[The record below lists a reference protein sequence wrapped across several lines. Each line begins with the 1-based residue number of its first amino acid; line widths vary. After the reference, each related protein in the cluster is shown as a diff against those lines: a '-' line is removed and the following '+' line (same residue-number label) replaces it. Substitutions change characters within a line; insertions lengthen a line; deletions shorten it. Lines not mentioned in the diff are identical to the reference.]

1 MDFKKKKLKIINFYN
16 PMKNKIKNIY
26 AGCQINYCFILDES
40 IKNDKNVERINKL
53 ESHIGGQI
61 KVCEINKQFLINKNK

>member
-1 MDFKKKKLKIINFYN
+1 
-16 PMKNKIKNIY
+16 MKNKIKNSY
-26 AGCQINYCFILDES
+26 AECQINYCFIADES

-61 KVCEINKQFLINKNK
+61 NLCEINNQFLTNKNK